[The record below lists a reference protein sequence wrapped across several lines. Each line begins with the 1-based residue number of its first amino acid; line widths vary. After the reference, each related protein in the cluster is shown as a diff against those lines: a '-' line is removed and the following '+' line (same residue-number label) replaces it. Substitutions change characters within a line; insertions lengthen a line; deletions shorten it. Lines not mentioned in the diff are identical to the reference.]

1 MVTPMVDTFLDA
13 IKKEQ
18 PFLGQD
24 ALSPTQLRAAADFD
38 IKSGIL
44 NTKDFPEELESGR
57 LRQDFIRGY
66 QNVMRTMRVSA
77 VNVFQAIS
85 TTVPNIPAFYPSDP
99 VTSTIAIHAMPSIQ
113 AVANADVET
122 NSAHYNLRV
131 ILSQVRDTLRSLGG
145 GLPSNLSP
153 DLEEISNLA
162 QQLEAT
168 SESRDEILNLFKME
182 VPKNSDIASSVFVVS
197 GAMSAVNKATQITTT
212 TGKAQRTRYAQ
223 TWLMILHAQKLAI
236 EAVRLYYQ
244 SGGRNVELFT
254 GGPVTTDSLPSIER
268 NLVAAHDAIRNTLS
282 DTLVRAVNNT
292 AFTTSAGL
300 DGAQV
305 AEIVRLAGEINN
317 QTVDAR
323 GRNRETRESFSY
335 ALTNLETLRGH
346 ALNAFNILISP

>member
-44 NTKDFPEELESGR
+44 NTKDFPKDLSSGK
-57 LRQDFIRGY
+57 LKGDFISGY
-66 QNVMRTMRVSA
+66 QNVMGTMRVSA
-77 VNVFQAIS
+77 INVFQVIS
-85 TTVPNIPAFYPSDP
+85 KSVPNIPAFDP
-99 VTSTIAIHAMPSIQ
+99 ASPTINLIPIHAMPVLQ
-113 AVANADVET
+113 EVANADVET
-122 NSAHYNLRV
+122 NSAHHNLRV
-131 ILSQVRDTLRSLGG
+131 TLSQVRDALRSLGG

-168 SESRDEILNLFKME
+168 PKSRDEILNLFKIQ
-182 VPKNSDIASSVFVVS
+182 VPNETDISK
-197 GAMSAVNKATQITTT
+197 AVKAENAKPALVIIGEITTT
-212 TGKAQRTRYAQ
+212 TGKAQRKRYAQ

-236 EAVRLYYQ
+236 EAVKLYYE
-244 SGGRNVELFT
+244 SGGKNVELFT
-254 GGPVTTDSLPSIER
+254 GGSVTSDSLPKIES
-268 NLVAAHDAIRNTLS
+268 NLIAAHDAIRNTLS
-282 DTLVRAVNNT
+282 DTLVRTVNNA
-292 AFTTSAGL
+292 AFVSSAGL
-300 DGAQV
+300 DAAQV
-305 AEIVRLAGEINN
+305 TEITRLAGEINN

-323 GRNRETRESFSY
+323 GRTRETRESFSY
-335 ALTNLETLRGH
+335 ALNNLETLRGH

>member
-1 MVTPMVDTFLDA
+1 
-13 IKKEQ
+13 
-18 PFLGQD
+18 
-24 ALSPTQLRAAADFD
+24 
-38 IKSGIL
+38 
-44 NTKDFPEELESGR
+44 
-57 LRQDFIRGY
+57 
-66 QNVMRTMRVSA
+66 
-77 VNVFQAIS
+77 
-85 TTVPNIPAFYPSDP
+85 
-99 VTSTIAIHAMPSIQ
+99 
-113 AVANADVET
+113 
-122 NSAHYNLRV
+122 
-131 ILSQVRDTLRSLGG
+131 
-145 GLPSNLSP
+145 
-153 DLEEISNLA
+153 
-162 QQLEAT
+162 
-168 SESRDEILNLFKME
+168 ME
-182 VPKNSDIASSVFVVS
+182 VPKNSDIASPVFVVS

-254 GGPVTTDSLPSIER
+254 GGSVTTDSLPSIER
-268 NLVAAHDAIRNTLS
+268 NLVASHDAIRNTLS